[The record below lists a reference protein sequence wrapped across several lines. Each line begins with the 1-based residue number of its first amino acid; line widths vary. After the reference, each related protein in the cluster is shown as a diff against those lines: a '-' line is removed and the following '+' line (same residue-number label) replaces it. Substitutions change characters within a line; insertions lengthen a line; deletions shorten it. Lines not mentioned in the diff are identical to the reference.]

1 MDANLKCVFCGKAF
15 LQNTPTKTIRAT
27 MLHIA
32 SVHSERLAAGLN
44 SLMAVEPECLYCGK
58 VLPKDDPTKTIR
70 ATMLHMAAVHPERL
84 AADLERMLGD
94 VELRSSGARAPA
106 PVKPRKGPG
115 KPVAAADR
123 PPEVKPAAP
132 VPEIEKGAL
141 GEFADGLRDA
151 LEYGPFGIFKK

>member
-58 VLPKDDPTKTIR
+58 VLPKGDPTKTIR

-84 AADLERMLGD
+84 AADLERM
-94 VELRSSGARAPA
+94 
-106 PVKPRKGPG
+106 
-115 KPVAAADR
+115 
-123 PPEVKPAAP
+123 
-132 VPEIEKGAL
+132 
-141 GEFADGLRDA
+141 
-151 LEYGPFGIFKK
+151 